1 MRKNFPKETVD
12 TLIIYFDSKGY
23 SYREMIEIFK
33 DVKNFTYP
41 SLGYI
46 SKTLKKHKKKIVS

>member
-23 SYREMIEIFK
+23 SFREMQEIFK
-33 DVKNFTYP
+33 DVRNFTYP

-46 SKTLKKHKKKIVS
+46 SKTLKKNKKKK